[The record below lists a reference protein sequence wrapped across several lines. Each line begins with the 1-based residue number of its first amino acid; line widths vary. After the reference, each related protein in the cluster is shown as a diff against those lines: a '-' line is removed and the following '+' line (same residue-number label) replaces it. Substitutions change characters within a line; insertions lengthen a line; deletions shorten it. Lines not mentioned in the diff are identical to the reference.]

1 MCMRDAVT
9 IKFFPLWYLKLTL
22 CFTSLY
28 CRKNGSYLWHA
39 DSLSVLCFSVPLCPF
54 SIFSLCVPNPSLLG
68 VVSFVLLYYF
78 LLPSYIIHDR
88 RRIFHQLSPLIFNG
102 WIIFIL
108 DTFFFVPSSRLN
120 INFLNE
126 HASTLI
132 ALCNPQ
138 NTNNLSTC
146 CTLSH
151 PLHPFS
157 VSPTSLSVFLTS
169 SGSPSCYTLLWGSSA
184 AG

>member
-9 IKFFPLWYLKLTL
+9 ITFFPLWYLKLTL

-108 DTFFFVPSSRLN
+108 DTFFFLFPH
-120 INFLNE
+120 
-126 HASTLI
+126 HALTFISLMNTHQPISLYVTLKTQTICRPVAHFPIHSTLF
-132 ALCNPQ
+132 LSPQ
-138 NTNNLSTC
+138 PPSR
-146 CTLSH
+146 
-151 PLHPFS
+151 FS
-157 VSPTSLSVFLTS
+157 
-169 SGSPSCYTLLWGSSA
+169 
-184 AG
+184 